1 MRWLLA
7 LLAASSNNAF
17 LALPHV
23 DFHDIASPN
32 QSASVISAVVS
43 STDCQGSRHTTR
55 LFYQP
60 ETGQRPS
67 ISSNSPSSASTS
79 PMIEPSLGIPVV
91 GLAISDD
98 RTFAGNCTSGESWP
112 KWFNLTTAAR
122 HYLACM
128 GDTSVSCSSPTVD
141 TQSYQS
147 PFIDPSYP
155 KPLPQQI
162 PVHHV
167 RLPHNSPTPPAR
179 DSPEQPFVFLIFVFR
194 T

>member
-1 MRWLLA
+1 ML
-7 LLAASSNNAF
+7 SSHCRT
-17 LALPHV
+17 LMS
-23 DFHDIASPN
+23 I
-32 QSASVISAVVS
+32 SVISAVVS
-43 STDCQGSRHTTR
+43 STDCQGNRHTTR

-67 ISSNSPSSASTS
+67 ISSNSPSSASPS

-112 KWFNLTTAAR
+112 KWFNLATAAG

-128 GDTSVSCSSPTVD
+128 GDTSVSCSSPLVD

-147 PFIDPSYP
+147 SFIDNLLAFPSYP
-155 KPLPQQI
+155 KPPPQQI

-179 DSPEQPFVFLIFVFR
+179 DSPEQPFVLWIFVFR